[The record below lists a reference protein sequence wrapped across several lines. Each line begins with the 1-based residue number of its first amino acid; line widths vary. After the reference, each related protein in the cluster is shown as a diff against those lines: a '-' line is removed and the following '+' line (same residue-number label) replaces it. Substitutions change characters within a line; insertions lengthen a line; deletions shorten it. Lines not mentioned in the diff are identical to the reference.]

1 MGRKEMTEREKF
13 IDKWIAGRK
22 SRTATMADLN
32 ADLDKVIQS
41 EIQPLTE
48 IIADIKYDI
57 GCLAETDI
65 TTLKFIYT
73 KLHDEIAAIETG
85 QTPH

>member
-1 MGRKEMTEREKF
+1 MTERDKF

-41 EIQPLTE
+41 ETEPLLKLLDYCHYNIE
-48 IIADIKYDI
+48 NHI
-57 GCLAETDI
+57 ETDI
-65 TTLKFIYT
+65 TTLKLIYT
-73 KLHDEIAAIETG
+73 KLHDEIAAIKTG